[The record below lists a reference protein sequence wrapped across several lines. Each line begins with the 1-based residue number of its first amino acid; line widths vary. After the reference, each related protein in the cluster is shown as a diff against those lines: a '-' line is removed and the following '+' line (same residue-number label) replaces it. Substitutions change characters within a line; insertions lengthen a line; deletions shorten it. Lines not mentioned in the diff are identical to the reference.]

1 MVTDWSR
8 ALFRFVCWTQAQLG
22 KSLNRRHGKLVFA
35 AEILY
40 EELDPKRGARA
51 ARCMS
56 PTGQG
61 HVFRKVQTSSWPR
74 RAESDVSCC
83 PAAMAQI
90 VR

>member
-22 KSLNRRHGKLVFA
+22 KSLYRRHGKLVFA

-51 ARCMS
+51 ALCMS
-56 PTGQG
+56 SSGQR
-61 HVFRKVQTSSWPR
+61 HKFLDAQTPFWPLR
-74 RAESDVSCC
+74 TESDVSCC
-83 PAAMAQI
+83 PAATVQI
-90 VR
+90 V